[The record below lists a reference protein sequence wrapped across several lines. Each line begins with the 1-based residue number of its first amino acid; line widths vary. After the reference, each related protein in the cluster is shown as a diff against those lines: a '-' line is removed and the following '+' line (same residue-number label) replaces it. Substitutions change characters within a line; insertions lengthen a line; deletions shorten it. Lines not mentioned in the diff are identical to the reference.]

1 MSNSGIL
8 IVLSGLS
15 GVGKGTIVNRLIEK
29 HPGDYVLSISA
40 TTRGPREGET
50 DGKEYFFRTEDEFK
64 SMISNGELLEH
75 ARYVNNYYGTPKKWV
90 MEQLASNRNV
100 ILEIEVQGGFQI
112 KEMMPDSVLV
122 FINAP
127 SFEELRNRL
136 EKRGTESADVINERI
151 ERGKEELVNAQKY
164 DYIIINEDVEKSVD
178 MLHNIISVNK
188 EIRTGERNMLHPSYT
203 DLMNAVNG
211 ESENAEQPVVQSR
224 YSIVMAASKR
234 ARQLVDGAEPL
245 ADCDYTSK
253 PLSVAIDEIYSQKVT
268 ILGDDETEE

>member
-151 ERGKEELVNAQKY
+151 ERGKEELVHAQKY

-245 ADCDYTSK
+245 VDCDYTSK

>member
-1 MSNSGIL
+1 MSDKGIL

-15 GVGKGTIVNRLIEK
+15 GAGKGTVVNRLIEK
-29 HPGDYVLSISA
+29 HPGEYVLSISA
-40 TTRGPREGET
+40 TTRNPREGEV
-50 DGKEYFFRTEDEFK
+50 DGREYFFKTESEFE
-64 SMISNGELLEH
+64 SMIKKGDLLEH

-90 MEQLASNRNV
+90 LDQLGANRNV
-100 ILEIEVQGGFQI
+100 ILEIDIQGGFQI
-112 KEMMPDSVLV
+112 KELIPDAVLV

-127 SFEELRNRL
+127 SMEELRHRL
-136 EKRGTESADVINERI
+136 EKRGTESAETINERI
-151 ERGKEELVNAQKY
+151 ERGKEELVHAKKY
-164 DYIIINEDVEKSVD
+164 DYVIINVDVEKSVD
-178 MLHNIISVNK
+178 MLHNIVSVNK

-245 ADCDYTSK
+245 VDCDYTSK

-268 ILGDDETEE
+268 ILGDDEEK